1 MKEKTADEIKVGNK
15 VKYRQ
20 SVNVE
25 VYKMD
30 NGYYYLRDNSFC
42 KNIRL
47 IPKSIINIVC
57 KKEQ

>member
-1 MKEKTADEIKVGNK
+1 MSKADEIKVGDK
-15 VKYRQ
+15 VKYAED
-20 SVNVE
+20 VNAE
-25 VYKMD
+25 VYKID
-30 NGYYYLRDNSFC
+30 DGYYYLRDNSFC